1 MDVEKKQELLPKHDI
16 WIISRGRRAR
26 FDLSTI
32 LPGVTSSLVMEYRVS
47 DLAKYLLN
55 PHPIEVKKILVGCE
69 VSYHKPFFDKIRTLI
84 RNLLP
89 KKMHDSVADK
99 RVLSETFMAARDKNK
114 MPLKDER
121 LESHIKKIESALRVY
136 DPILKCLAGLDE
148 KETKDI
154 TGICEDVGGN
164 RSLLNLK
171 GDLQEKINYMANY
184 ILKDVGVILEKA
196 HVSEGLFE
204 MSGFDFSTYN
214 PRNSHRLI
222 KFIENGVPKYCVVS
236 FEGKVDFW
244 IEDVSLINKMHLLE
258 HSIKANPKFNNS
270 LNMCTRGSAKPL
282 RLLFKNQLEIDYSKS
297 PLPALYKD
305 IFKTYHI
312 GMNGKD
318 AVMKSLRNSQL
329 GILFNY
335 VPKSGDGEKKLFT
348 NVSVMH
354 DVKAL
359 EPIKKKL
366 PQLYSIIDRMAS
378 VTEAGKYYL
387 LDSMRGYSNE

>member
-1 MDVEKKQELLPKHDI
+1 MDVEKKQELFPKQDI

-32 LPGVTSSLVMEYRVS
+32 LPGVTSTLVMEYRVS

-69 VSYHKPFFDKIRTLI
+69 VTYRKPFSDKIRTLI
-84 RNLLP
+84 RRLLP
-89 KKMHDSVADK
+89 KKMQGSVADK
-99 RVLSETFMAARDKNK
+99 RALSETFMAARDKNE

-121 LESHIKKIESALRVY
+121 LESHVKKIASALRAY
-136 DPILKCLAGLDE
+136 DPILKCLASLNE
-148 KETKDI
+148 KETENI

-171 GDLQEKINYMANY
+171 GDLEEKINYMGNY

-222 KFIENGVPKYCVVS
+222 KFFEDGIAKYCVVS

-244 IEDVSLINKMHLLE
+244 VEDVSLINKMHLLE

-270 LNMCTRGSAKPL
+270 LNMCTKGSAKPL

-312 GMNGKD
+312 GTNGKD

-335 VPKSGDGEKKLFT
+335 VPRSGDGEKKLFT